1 MIVSRARWRVLLGVT
16 VYSMV
21 TACTDSR
28 PQRAV
33 ATPTT
38 DVPGGESL
46 SAVDEARR
54 GLPTDR
60 ALRLLPGGAGSDNPG
75 TYRGVRDTAGL
86 HGGTIIGRVEG
97 PMPVVGD
104 FAVTPTHDV
113 RVCKP
118 FTETRMPSQDGGAG
132 DAIVWLVGVT
142 TGPMPNAPRRASL
155 TLDRCRLEPR
165 VQRVA
170 VGGTLQVISRDAM
183 SSRLRFLDAGGRGT
197 VRTLVALS
205 DAGQVVPT
213 SDVSLTPGLVEVRDD
228 QHPWIRAW
236 IAVTSH
242 PFVAITEPGGNFR
255 FDSVPPGSY
264 TLVIWQEQLG
274 TRSRALQVV
283 SGVETRIR
291 IAYHVQTE
299 K

>member
-1 MIVSRARWRVLLGVT
+1 MIVSGARWRVLLGVT
-16 VYSMV
+16 ALLV

-28 PQRAV
+28 PQPPV
-33 ATPTT
+33 AKRIA
-38 DVPGGESL
+38 DVSGGGRL
-46 SAVDEARR
+46 SAVAEAPRA
-54 GLPTDR
+54 LLTDR
-60 ALRLLPGGAGSDNPG
+60 ALLRLVGGAGSDTGG
-75 TYRGVRDTAGL
+75 TYRGARDTAGL

-97 PMPVVGD
+97 SVPVAGD

-118 FTETRMPSQDGGAG
+118 FTETRMPSQDGGVG
-132 DAIVWLVGVT
+132 DAVVWLVGVT
-142 TGPMPNAPRRASL
+142 TGPMPSAPRRASL

-165 VQRVA
+165 VQQVA

-183 SSRLRFLDAGGRGT
+183 TSRLRFLDAGGSGA

-213 SDVSLTPGLVEVRDD
+213 AAVALTPGLVEVRDD
-228 QHPWIRAW
+228 LHPWVRAW
-236 IAVTSH
+236 VAVTSH

-291 IAYHVQTE
+291 IAYDAQSE

>member
-1 MIVSRARWRVLLGVT
+1 MNVSGAQWRILLGVT
-16 VYSMV
+16 ALMV
-21 TACTDSR
+21 AACTDSR
-28 PQRAV
+28 PQRPV
-33 ATPTT
+33 AKRTA
-38 DVPGGESL
+38 DASRGESL
-46 SAVDEARR
+46 SALDNARR
-54 GLPTDR
+54 IPSTDP
-60 ALRLLPGGAGSDNPG
+60 ALLLLLEGAGSDNPG
-75 TYRGVRDTAGL
+75 TYRGARDSAGL

-97 PMPVVGD
+97 STPVAGD

-118 FTETRMPSQDGGAG
+118 FTETRMPSQDGGVGGAV
-132 DAIVWLVGVT
+132 VWLVGVT

-165 VQRVA
+165 VQRMA

-197 VRTLVALS
+197 IRTLVALS

-213 SDVSLTPGLVEVRDD
+213 AEVSLTPGLVEVRDD

-236 IAVTSH
+236 VAVTSH

-264 TLVIWQEQLG
+264 TLVTWQEQLG
-274 TRSRALQVV
+274 TRTRALQVV
-283 SGVETRIR
+283 GGVETRIR
-291 IAYHVQTE
+291 IAYDVQTE